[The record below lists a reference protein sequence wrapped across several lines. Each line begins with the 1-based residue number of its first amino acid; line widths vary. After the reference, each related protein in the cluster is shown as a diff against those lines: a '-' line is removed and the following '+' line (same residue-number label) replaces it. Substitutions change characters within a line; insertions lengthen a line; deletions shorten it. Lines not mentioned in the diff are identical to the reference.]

1 MAQEL
6 LTYDGLAEQLNI
18 STVAA
23 KAIATGL
30 QLACY
35 AASDGRT
42 LVLCELSHLR
52 GTAFDAEILQL
63 KSTQR
68 RRSERTRD
76 SYEASRLQGS
86 PTTNP
91 QRRTVHLKNSRAEII
106 ASLHD
111 RIEEIQRQLDLVET
125 EGGLDVVPSPDN
137 SLRAEFFKIAAQAAA
152 AKQTADRTR
161 EELAAYRSQPWWK
174 RTSA

>member
-1 MAQEL
+1 MGQEL

-35 AASDGRT
+35 AAPDGRT

-52 GTAFDAEILQL
+52 GRASDAQILQL
-63 KSTQR
+63 KSTER
-68 RRSERTRD
+68 RRSGRARD
-76 SYEASRLQGS
+76 SYNASRLQAP

-91 QRRTVHLKNSRAEII
+91 RPRTVHLKNSRADII
-106 ASLHD
+106 ASLND
-111 RIEEIQRQLDLVET
+111 RIEEIQRQLEVVES
-125 EGGLDVVPSPDN
+125 EGGLDIVPSPDN

-161 EELAAYRSQPWWK
+161 EELAAYRSRPWWK